1 MLSRVLFHF
10 LIIVMILAIQLATF
24 NNVDGGLISGNESD
38 SVGLIA
44 NLRMTSINR
53 AGKESVSEAKIYK
66 LGKLVRYEPQGS
78 NLGEVNIYDFEH
90 LMELRVIYSDKIFFE
105 RRINRNF
112 LLRAE
117 RDGFY
122 KPVDPDITI
131 DKFRLKEDRF
141 DNHPTILYLVVRSL
155 KTGEKNITKDY
166 SMVWEATD
174 LGNIPVRIVYPTL
187 GFSTVIV
194 EYMNASLERLDPS
207 LFQPPPEFLNLSPF

>member
-1 MLSRVLFHF
+1 MSSRFHFSF
-10 LIIVMILAIQLATF
+10 LIIIIILAIQLVTF
-24 NNVDGGLISGNESD
+24 NNIDAGLVSGNESD
-38 SVGLIA
+38 SVGLVA
-44 NLRMTSINR
+44 NLNITTINR
-53 AGKESVSEAKIYK
+53 AGKESASEAKVYK
-66 LGKLVRYEPQGS
+66 LGKLVRIEPKGS
-78 NLGEVNIYDFEH
+78 NIGEVNLYDFEH

-105 RRINRNF
+105 RRISRNF

-131 DKFRLKEDRF
+131 DKIRLKEDRF

-155 KTGEKNITKDY
+155 KIGGNVAKDY

-174 LGNIPVRIVYPTL
+174 LENIPVRIVYPLL

-194 EYMNASLERLDPS
+194 EYRNVAFEKLDPS